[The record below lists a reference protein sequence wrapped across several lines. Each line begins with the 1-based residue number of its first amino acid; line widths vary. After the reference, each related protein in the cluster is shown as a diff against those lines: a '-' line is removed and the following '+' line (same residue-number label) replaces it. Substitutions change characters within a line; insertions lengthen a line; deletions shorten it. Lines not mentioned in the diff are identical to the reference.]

1 MSNSKEIAEMIGLN
15 KNHVNDDYTYIRG
28 NLYQISD
35 KNSEAIDILM
45 DLCREM
51 ESPRAFEVLS
61 SMIKNQADITDK
73 LMDLQKKRQSLEQ
86 ESPPSQDQKTI
97 TNNNVFV
104 GSTADLQRMLSQ
116 ENVIDHDSKDE

>member
-1 MSNSKEIAEMIGLN
+1 MSNSKEIAEMIGLD

-104 GSTADLQRMLSQ
+104 GSTADLQKMLM
-116 ENVIDHDSKDE
+116 KDVTPIEQTDE